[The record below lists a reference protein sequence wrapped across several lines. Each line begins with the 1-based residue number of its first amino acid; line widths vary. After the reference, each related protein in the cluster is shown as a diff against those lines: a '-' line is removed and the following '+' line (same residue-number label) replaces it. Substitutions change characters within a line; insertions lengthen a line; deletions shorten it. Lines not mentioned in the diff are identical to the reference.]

1 MAFHLLKK
9 KKDRGLDIPTKEF
22 ISTGCHVVFAS
33 LSVDVE
39 KDIDESNESSLFLEN
54 LSVFTGLN
62 RQAGTDKECLYT
74 EQHGMLK

>member
-1 MAFHLLKK
+1 M
-9 KKDRGLDIPTKEF
+9 
-22 ISTGCHVVFAS
+22 
-33 LSVDVE
+33 
-39 KDIDESNESSLFLEN
+39 IDAQSPIWTPRKTNKQTNGSGLFLEN

>member
-1 MAFHLLKK
+1 MDDHSSKAHMDTLK
-9 KKDRGLDIPTKEF
+9 T
-22 ISTGCHVVFAS
+22 
-33 LSVDVE
+33 
-39 KDIDESNESSLFLEN
+39 NEQTNGSSLFLEN